1 MHPSGQFLQVQLVA
15 SLSIMV
21 LTSWICP
28 KQFQPISEKRDWY
41 CCGILRVL
49 NSYWVDEAST
59 CIFFWSYP
67 QKSILSSSQKKSW
80 IAGAVHS
87 NIDYSSPV
95 SSLLQH
101 ESQLMG
107 EMLSWVFSWVG
118 GTNGEVSAGDH
129 GFGRS
134 EPMHT
139 STWLGQEHTG
149 NSVCQSHS
157 KHWNLKILIL
167 DDIRNWHL
175 GL

>member
-1 MHPSGQFLQVQLVA
+1 MHPSDQFLQVQLVA
-15 SLSIMV
+15 SLCIMV

-28 KQFQPISEKRDWY
+28 KSFQPVSEKRNWY
-41 CCGILRVL
+41 CCGILMVF

-59 CIFFWSYP
+59 CIFFWGYP
-67 QKSILSSSQKKSW
+67 HKSVLSSSQKKSW
-80 IAGAVHS
+80 IT
-87 NIDYSSPV
+87 V

-101 ESQLMG
+101 ERQLMG
-107 EMLSWVFSWVG
+107 EMLSCVFSWVE
-118 GTNGEVSAGDH
+118 GTKGEVSAGDH

-139 STWLGQEHTG
+139 STWLGPEHTG

-157 KHWNLKILIL
+157 KPWNLKILIL

-175 GL
+175 EL